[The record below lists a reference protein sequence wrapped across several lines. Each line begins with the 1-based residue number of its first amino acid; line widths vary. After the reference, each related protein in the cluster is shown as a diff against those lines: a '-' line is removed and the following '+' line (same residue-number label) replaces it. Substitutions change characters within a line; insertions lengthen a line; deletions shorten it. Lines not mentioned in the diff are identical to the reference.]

1 MFCQEHPDVTSG
13 HHLYGFSLGWSKP
26 VHGFLFGMN
35 VCLGACTPKLGKRR
49 RLGSSL
55 LSLQTFTESSR
66 VSQLLLCNKQ
76 PQKSSVV
83 HNNKL
88 LFHYTPSGLL
98 GLVDL
103 GRAQIGWSALSCR
116 SAGHLDTPAP
126 CFLYTLGNGSLPRIS
141 FISTREHGASTSSLS
156 FWGIC

>member
-35 VCLGACTPKLGKRR
+35 VCLGACIPKLGKRR

-66 VSQLLLCNKQ
+66 VSQLGSDRLICFELQ
-76 PQKSSVV
+76 V
-83 HNNKL
+83 
-88 LFHYTPSGLL
+88 
-98 GLVDL
+98 
-103 GRAQIGWSALSCR
+103 CR
-116 SAGHLDTPAP
+116 SSGHS
-126 CFLYTLGNGSLPRIS
+126 CSLF
-141 FISTREHGASTSSLS
+141 FIYS
-156 FWGIC
+156 WKW